1 MNLHFETLQLHAGQS
16 PDPQTGSFAPTIYP
30 TAAYAFKDVAYG
42 ASLFSL
48 ETSGHIY
55 SRISNPTTEVFET
68 RMAALEGGTG
78 ALAVAS
84 GHAAQFIAIQNILQQ
99 DDSFLSSSLLY
110 GGTFNQFKHS
120 FARLGISARF
130 TNNLSIHHLEHI
142 LRTENHK
149 ALYVETIS
157 NGEFIVPEFEA
168 LGELAHKYQVPLI
181 VDNTFGAG
189 GYLLRPIEW
198 GAHIVCHSATKWI
211 GGHGNGIGGILVDG
225 GNYNWGNGKYPLLS
239 EPSPSYHGL
248 NFWEK
253 FGDRGGA
260 NNNAFIVRARAE
272 GLRDFGPCL
281 SPFQAFL
288 FLQGLETLS
297 IRMDR
302 IVQNSLELAQWLE
315 KHPKVSHVNYLGLPS
330 HPSHQTAK
338 KYFKK
343 GFGGVL
349 SFRLKDGEDAVSI
362 LLKRLQII
370 SHMANLGD
378 TKTLIVHPASTTH
391 SQLSRTEQE
400 ACGIAP
406 NLLRLSVGI
415 EHIDDLKADFIQA
428 LA

>member
-16 PDPQTGSFAPTIYP
+16 PDPQTGSFTPTIHP
-30 TAAYAFKDVAYG
+30 TVAYAFKDVAYG
-42 ASLFSL
+42 ASLFAL
-48 ETSGHIY
+48 ETPGHIY
-55 SRISNPTTEVFET
+55 SRISNPTTQVFET

-78 ALAVAS
+78 ALAAAS
-84 GHAAQFIAIQNILQQ
+84 GHAAQFIAFQNILQQ
-99 DDSFLSSSLLY
+99 GDSFLSSSLLY

-120 FARLGISARF
+120 FARLGIMARF
-130 TNNLSIHHLEHI
+130 THQLSIAHLEHI
-142 LRTENHK
+142 LKTENHK
-149 ALYVETIS
+149 ALYVESIS
-157 NGEFIVPEFEA
+157 NGEFTVPEFEA
-168 LGELAHKYQVPLI
+168 LGELARKYQIPLM

-189 GYLLRPIEW
+189 GYLFRPIEW

-211 GGHGNGIGGILVDG
+211 GGHGNGIGGVLIDG
-225 GNYNWGNGKYPLLS
+225 GNYDWGNGKYPLLS

-253 FGDRGGA
+253 FGGGGGTD
-260 NNNAFIVRARAE
+260 NCAFIVRARAE

-281 SPFQAFL
+281 SPFQAFF

-315 KHPKVSHVNYLGLPS
+315 KHPKVSHVNYLGLPG

-338 KYFKK
+338 KYFHK

-349 SFRLKDGEDAVSI
+349 SFRLKGGDEAVST
-362 LLKRLQII
+362 LLERLQII

-415 EHIDDLKADFIQA
+415 EHIDDLKADFTQA
-428 LA
+428 LT